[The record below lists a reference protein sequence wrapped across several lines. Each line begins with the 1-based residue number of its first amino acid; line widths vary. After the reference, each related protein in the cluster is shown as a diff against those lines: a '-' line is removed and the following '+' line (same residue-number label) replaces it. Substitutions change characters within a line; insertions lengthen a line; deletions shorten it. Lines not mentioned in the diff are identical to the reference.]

1 MNINL
6 PDGSSI
12 AVKDKSSIL
21 DVAKNISN
29 SLVKKAVVGIV
40 NNKLVDLNTEL
51 HNGDSIKILTESDE
65 ESLQVL
71 RHSTAHLMA
80 QAVLRLYP
88 ETKVT
93 IGPVVENGFYY
104 DFDRDT
110 PFTVEDLEKIEKEM
124 AKISAENIS
133 ITRKEISSNDAVD
146 RFTKENELYKV
157 EIINDLGVDTV
168 SLYEQGDFTDLCR
181 GPHVSSTSKIKYFKL
196 LSVAGA
202 YWRGDE
208 KNKQLQRIYGTSWFT
223 KKELDDYL
231 NMLEEAKKRDHRRL
245 GKQLKLFTIE
255 EEAGAGFPIYLPKG
269 GMLRAVLEQFEREE
283 HIKRG
288 YDIVYGPTILKKD
301 LWVCSG
307 HYDNYKENMYF
318 TEIDNVEFGIKPM
331 NCLSHIMIY
340 KNDLHSYRD
349 LPLRYFELG
358 TVHRHEKSGVLHGLM
373 RVRAFT
379 QDDAHIFCRQDQLL
393 EEITN
398 ILDFV
403 KNVMDI
409 FGFEFIHTVS
419 TRPEEKYIGSVEI
432 WDIATK
438 ALIDA
443 LESNKLSYT
452 INEGDGAFYGPK
464 IDIKLKDAIGRL
476 WQCATIQCDFNLPER
491 FDLTYIGQDGEKH
504 RPVMLHRVIL
514 GSVDRFLGVLIEHFA
529 GAFPIWIAPTQVKV
543 MNITDDSADYA
554 EKIYRELKQAGIRA
568 EKDLRNEK
576 IGYKIREAQIEKVP
590 HMIVVGNNEMNENKV
605 SIRLRNGETKN
616 NISFVEYLQILKSL
630 IDLKSLE
637 IWAE

>member
-1 MNINL
+1 MNIKL

-12 AVKDKSSIL
+12 ELEENSSVL
-21 DVAKNISN
+21 DAAKKISN
-29 SLVKKAVVGIV
+29 SLAKKSVAGVING
-40 NNKLVDLNTEL
+40 KEVDLSATL
-51 HNGDSIKILTESDE
+51 HDGDSLKILTESDPE
-65 ESLQVL
+65 ALEIL

-80 QAVLRLYP
+80 QAILRLFP

-110 PFTVEDLEKIEKEM
+110 PFSAEDLEKIEKEM
-124 AKISAENIS
+124 AKISNENIPVS
-133 ITRKEISSNDAVD
+133 RYEMSAKDAIE
-146 RFTKENELYKV
+146 RFTKEDENYKV
-157 EIINDLGVDTV
+157 EIIQDLGVDTV

-181 GPHVSSTSKIKYFKL
+181 GPHVASTGKIKHFKL

-208 KNKQLQRIYGTSWFT
+208 KNKQLQRIYGTSWFS
-223 KKELDDYL
+223 KKELDDYI

-255 EEAGAGFPIYLPKG
+255 EDAGAGFPIYLPRG

-318 TEIDNVEFGIKPM
+318 TEIDNMEFGIKPM
-331 NCLSHIMIY
+331 NCLSHIMMY

-349 LPLRYFELG
+349 LPLRFFELG

-379 QDDAHIFCRQDQLL
+379 QDDAHIFCRQDQLQQ
-393 EEITN
+393 EITD

-403 KNVMDI
+403 QYVMDI

-419 TRPEEKYIGSVEI
+419 TRPEEKFIGSVEI
-432 WDIATK
+432 WDTATK

-443 LESNKLSYT
+443 LEAKGLNYT

-491 FDLTYIGQDGEKH
+491 FDLSYIGQDGEKH

-529 GAFPIWIAPTQVKV
+529 GAFPVWISPVQVKV
-543 MNITDDSADYA
+543 MNITDESAEYA
-554 EKIYRELKQAGIRA
+554 ETLYRQLKQAGIRA

-576 IGYKIREAQIEKVP
+576 IGYKIREAQMEKVP
-590 HMIVVGNNEMNENKV
+590 HMIVVGNNEMQENKISV
-605 SIRLRNGETKN
+605 RLRNGQTHN
-616 NISFVEYLQILKSL
+616 NIDFSSYLNVLNAL
-630 IDLKSLE
+630 IQLKSLE
-637 IWAE
+637 LWEK

>member
-1 MNINL
+1 MNITL
-6 PDGSSI
+6 PDGGIVELEDNST
-12 AVKDKSSIL
+12 IL
-21 DVAKNISN
+21 DAAKKISN
-29 SLVKKAVVGIV
+29 SLAKKAVAGVI
-40 NNKLVDLNTEL
+40 NEKLVDLNTTL
-51 HNGDSIKILTESDE
+51 HNGDNIKILTESDE
-65 ESLQVL
+65 EALEIL

-124 AKISAENIS
+124 AKISAENIAV
-133 ITRKEISSNDAVD
+133 TRKEIAADDAID
-146 RFTKENELYKV
+146 RFTKEDEKYKV
-157 EIINDLGVDTV
+157 EIIKDLGVDTV

-181 GPHVSSTSKIKYFKL
+181 GPHVSSTGKIKHFKL

-208 KNKQLQRIYGTSWFT
+208 KNKQLQRIYGTSWFS

-255 EEAGAGFPIYLPKG
+255 EDAGAGFPIYLPRG

-301 LWVCSG
+301 LWICSG

-318 TEIDNVEFGIKPM
+318 TEIDETEFGIKPM

-403 KNVMDI
+403 KTVMDI

-419 TRPEEKYIGSVEI
+419 TRPEEKFIGSVEI
-432 WDIATK
+432 WDTATK

-443 LESNKLSYT
+443 LEANGLDYT

-491 FDLTYIGQDGEKH
+491 FDLSYIGQDGEKH

-514 GSVDRFLGVLIEHFA
+514 GSIDRFLGILIEHFA
-529 GAFPIWIAPTQVKV
+529 GAFPVWISPVQVKI
-543 MNITDDSADYA
+543 MNITDESAEYA
-554 EKIYRELKQAGIRA
+554 EILYRELKQAGIRV

-576 IGYKIREAQIEKVP
+576 IGYKIREAQMEKVP

-605 SIRLRNGETKN
+605 SVRLRNGETKN
-616 NISFVEYLQILKSL
+616 NLDFSTYISVLKSL
-630 IDLKSLE
+630 VDSKSLE
-637 IWAE
+637 LWAE